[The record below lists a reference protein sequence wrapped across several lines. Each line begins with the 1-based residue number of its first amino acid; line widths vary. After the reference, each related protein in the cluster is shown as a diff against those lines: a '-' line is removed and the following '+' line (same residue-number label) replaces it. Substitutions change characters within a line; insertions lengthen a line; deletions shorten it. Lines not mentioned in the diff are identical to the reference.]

1 MTTNIN
7 FQENPENISN
17 YSTKMV
23 SRKIFTLVFIKDNNK
38 ILLGHKSRG
47 FGVNLWNGFG
57 GKVEPQ
63 ESILEGAKRELKEE
77 SNLEVNDLKH
87 LGVVMYE
94 VENNPQNSVVHIF
107 TANNFYG
114 NIKCSE
120 EMNPI
125 VWYNYKDIPYQKM
138 WPDTKF
144 WYPIMLNDKYFSAVI
159 KYNSDGIITEKNIDE
174 YNDNQNFLKYIST
187 EMLA

>member
-1 MTTNIN
+1 MKIDIN
-7 FQENPENISN
+7 LQENQENISAS
-17 YSTKMV
+17 STKMA

-57 GKVEPQ
+57 GKVEPK

-77 SNLEVNDLKH
+77 SNLDVVDLKH

-94 VENNPQNSVVHIF
+94 VENKPENHIVHIF
-107 TANNFYG
+107 TANKFYG

-159 KYNSDGIITEKNIDE
+159 KYNSDGKITEKDIKE
-174 YNDNQNFLKYIST
+174 YDNAQNFLKHISR
-187 EMLA
+187 EMF